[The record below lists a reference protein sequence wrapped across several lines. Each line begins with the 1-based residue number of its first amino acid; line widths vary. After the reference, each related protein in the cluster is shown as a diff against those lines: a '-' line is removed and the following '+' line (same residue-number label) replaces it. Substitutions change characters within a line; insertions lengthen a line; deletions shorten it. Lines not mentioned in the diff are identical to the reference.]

1 MIILLPIGESYTL
14 ETTVTDN
21 ELFDL
26 ATYVDK
32 GQKVGVLA
40 QLRAYQKDSKEQ
52 GGLMLQAQ
60 AAMALDISTPRMSEL
75 IKNGTFVTFTHFKKH
90 LISADQVLAWGK
102 LQKCSGPKGAHIKAL
117 FVSSR
122 DDVKK

>member
-1 MIILLPIGESYTL
+1 MEAA
-14 ETTVTDN
+14 TTEN
-21 ELFDL
+21 ELFVL
-26 ATYVDK
+26 STYVDK
-32 GQKVGVLA
+32 GQKRGVLA

-60 AAMALDISTPRMSEL
+60 AAMALEISTARMSEL
-75 IKNGTFVTFTHFKKH
+75 VTEGTFQRFTHFKKH
-90 LISADQVLAWGK
+90 LLSANQVVAWGK